1 MAEDTRKR
9 RSWGLIGL
17 IFPSLFWL
25 VVFFAIPLLIVLAM
39 SFGERGTYGGVE
51 WNLNLENF
59 VRFLNP
65 ADPLYMRIFG
75 RTIVIAAVT
84 TLLAFLIGYPLAF
97 WVASQHPKKRNTL
110 ILLLMVP
117 FWTNFLVRTY
127 AWILILRDQ
136 GVINT
141 FWTGTLHHWFVS
153 IQAFAPW
160 LPIAGLVNLTGN
172 SLSLFGTD
180 LAIIIG
186 LVYGWLPDMVLPCYA
201 AIERLD
207 QSLVEAALDLYANRA
222 SAFLRVIFPLT
233 LPGVVAGSI
242 LVFIPSLG
250 AYVTPDL
257 LGGAKSIMLG
267 NVIYS
272 QFMSARDY
280 PFGAAISFVLM
291 AMMLIGTLIYF
302 RSTSSSDRS
311 ANTTIQEEGR

>member
-1 MAEDTRKR
+1 MESGQKSRKNWR
-9 RSWGLIGL
+9 IFGL

-25 VVFFAIPLLIVLAM
+25 IVFFTIPLFLVLAM

-51 WNLNLENF
+51 WNLNLRNF
-59 VRFLNP
+59 GRLLNP

-75 RTIVIAAVT
+75 RTVYIAAIT
-84 TLLAFLIGYPLAF
+84 TIISLLIGYPLAF
-97 WVASQHPKKRNTL
+97 WIASQKPKRRNTL

-141 FWTGTLHHWFVS
+141 IWTGVLHNGLMLLS
-153 IQAFAPW
+153 QQLPW
-160 LPIAGLVNLTGN
+160 LPIDGIVQITANPIP
-172 SLSLFGTD
+172 LFGTD
-180 LAIIIG
+180 TAIIIG

-201 AIERLD
+201 AIERFD
-207 QSLVEAALDLYANRA
+207 FNLVEAAQDLYANRIQ
-222 SAFLRVIFPLT
+222 AFFKIILPLT
-233 LPGVVAGSI
+233 MPGIVAGSI

-257 LGGAKSIMLG
+257 LGGAKSIMIG

-280 PFGAAISFVLM
+280 PFGAAISFILM
-291 AMMLIGTLIYF
+291 AIMLIGTLIYF
-302 RSTSSSDRS
+302 RAASS
-311 ANTTIQEEGR
+311 EGKRKEL

>member
-1 MAEDTRKR
+1 MEKTKNRKN
-9 RSWGLIGL
+9 WLLFGL

-39 SFGERGTYGGVE
+39 SFGERGIYGGVE
-51 WNLNLENF
+51 WNLNLNNF

-65 ADPLYMRIFG
+65 ADPLYMRIFL
-75 RTIVIAAVT
+75 RTIMIAAVT
-84 TLLAFLIGYPLAF
+84 TFIAFLIGYPLAF
-97 WVASQHPKKRNTL
+97 WIAAQTPQRRGTL

-136 GVINT
+136 GLINS
-141 FWTGTLHHWFVS
+141 FWTGSLNYWLVS
-153 IQAFAPW
+153 LQAA
-160 LPIAGLVNLTGN
+160 LPFLPMSGLIGATATPLP
-172 SLSLFGTD
+172 LFGTD
-180 LAIIIG
+180 IAIIIG

-201 AIERLD
+201 AVERLD
-207 QSLVEAALDLYANRA
+207 HSLVEAAQDLYASRTK
-222 SAFLRVIFPLT
+222 AFLRVVFPLT
-233 LPGVVAGSI
+233 LPGVIAGSI

-280 PFGAAISFVLM
+280 PFGAAISFILM
-291 AMMLIGTLIYF
+291 AIMLFATIFYF
-302 RSTSSSDRS
+302 RSTAASNKGKAS
-311 ANTTIQEEGR
+311 